1 MRRVASP
8 MTGRTRLGSMVGSY
22 VPVAEEERGK
32 KICLRVTRTT
42 VPTTEWGSTRGQKP
56 EGLGSYYTGRSR
68 QWMCSQVACEGQ
80 AFLVAMASP
89 P

>member
-42 VPTTEWGSTRGQKP
+42 VPTTE
-56 EGLGSYYTGRSR
+56 
-68 QWMCSQVACEGQ
+68 
-80 AFLVAMASP
+80 
-89 P
+89 